1 MDVLTPVY
9 FPPLQAENVIRGA
22 AGLLLP
28 RVCDAAEA
36 ILHPR
41 WEGAPSGYATPP
53 KPFAI
58 RAYPL
63 DGRRLLAGE
72 RFAFEVVQF
81 ALGLPVGE
89 AFAGM
94 CGLLETEGIGP
105 GRGRA
110 RLERVAVSEWE
121 APLEPA
127 EPAAGVVIDWLSPT
141 DANIGPGFVARLHD
155 RVNALQ
161 CCFGGNPPLAPL
173 ARGAV
178 EVVRDETVV
187 MERQRTSTRTGQ
199 TYGTAGRVGLV
210 EYAGELTAAL
220 PFLRAGEQTGLGG
233 GWYRIAK
240 VINW

>member
-1 MDVLTPVY
+1 MTPVY

-36 ILHPR
+36 MLHPR

-63 DGRRLLAGE
+63 DGQRFLAGE

-81 ALGLPVGE
+81 APGLPVGA

-110 RLERVAVSEWE
+110 RLERVDVSEWE
-121 APLEPA
+121 ATLEPA
-127 EPAAGVVIDWLSPT
+127 EPAARVEIEWLSPT
-141 DANIGPGFVARLHD
+141 DTDLNAAGFLARLHD

-161 CCFGGNPPLAPL
+161 CCYGGNSPLAPL

-178 EVVRDETVV
+178 EVVRDETRRV
-187 MERQRTSTRTGQ
+187 ERERTSTRTGQ
-199 TYGTAGRVGLV
+199 SYGTGGRVGMV

-233 GWYRIAK
+233 GWYRIVK